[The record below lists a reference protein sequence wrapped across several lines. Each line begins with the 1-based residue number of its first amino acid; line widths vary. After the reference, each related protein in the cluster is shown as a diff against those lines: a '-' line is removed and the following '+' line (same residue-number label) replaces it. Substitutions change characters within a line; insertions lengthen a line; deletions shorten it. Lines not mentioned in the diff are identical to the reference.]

1 MLGNSKKMMLGVV
14 RRQWSRFGVQTR
26 HYNFASSRYNACFGN
41 VPAVNVQALRE
52 DALKAIK
59 ENEEHPDLW
68 YEDPVVTILKGNT
81 LRDGNIEKTVDSFGR
96 ENGRIILATDDEIEK
111 IENHLRNFE
120 SKGDYREKI
129 RKVEEEILTKYAGKL
144 IANQA
149 ADFKKQDGVTEI
161 EESLEANAI
170 ERRMNDALMED
181 EKAGIVNISREPVFV
196 GCVSNFSNF
205 LDLCRKVLRHLE
217 LGVPCVVLSRSN
229 TTQHMYRWVQI
240 LVELMA
246 KHDVEEGLLT
256 YASCTIPQTQRLF
269 DAFPG
274 GPMHITC
281 SREVAENVRSCHANT
296 LSSTG
301 GPNTLVATECTPE
314 VLQAIRW
321 SAMIEN
327 SGQCTWCSSFLM
339 FSSECLL

>member
-1 MLGNSKKMMLGVV
+1 MIARVARSRL
-14 RRQWSRFGVQTR
+14 SRFCRVR
-26 HYNFASSRYNACFGN
+26 EYNFASSRYNECFGN
-41 VPAVNVQALRE
+41 VPLVDVQALRE
-52 DALKAIK
+52 DALEAIK
-59 ENEEHPDLW
+59 EREKYPDLW
-68 YEDPVVTILKGNT
+68 YEDPVVTILNGNT
-81 LRDGNIEKTVDSFGR
+81 LRDGHLENTVDSFGR

-111 IENHLRNFE
+111 IEKHLRSFE
-120 SKGDYREKI
+120 SKGDYREAI
-129 RKVEEEILTKYAGKL
+129 RKVEKEILTKYAGKL

-170 ERRMNDALMED
+170 ERRMNDALLED
-181 EKAGIVNISREPVFV
+181 EKEGIVNISREPVFV

-246 KHDVEEGLLT
+246 KHNVDEGLLT

-269 DAFPG
+269 DAFPD

-281 SREVAENVRSCHANT
+281 SREVAENVRFVPRLPIKSLVTQKTNVH
-296 LSSTG
+296 SS
-301 GPNTLVATECTPE
+301 
-314 VLQAIRW
+314 IW
-321 SAMIEN
+321 
-327 SGQCTWCSSFLM
+327 
-339 FSSECLL
+339 